1 MTNISDPIVS
11 DDDLIKSLQAR
22 HAANLKPG
30 LDGHAERRKLYL
42 ETALAYGRLGKDN
55 AALIKAAE
63 DLGAKKRK
71 GQDASCYLAPG
82 LVGVKLKDYTG
93 DAYDKVKG
101 RLQTVAGV
109 LKAADHLAG
118 PHGGLANIDLG
129 KLGGLFGDATAF
141 QKAVKATLRDI
152 RTAEKAT
159 VAGDFTIAD
168 FQGEDDAAE
177 VKATARVIET
187 LKAYPSIAEVTGLKL
202 SQPGRLFVLV
212 GLDDEDGT
220 RISRQLQL
228 GPEQIAALLPKDD
241 LSKVDGMVNGVAEAF
256 ALAKYLFPDRT
267 SSYPLD
273 ADETV
278 TKATRMRQST
288 RTMLIKGTQLEVSLG
303 HVDQPTMLMV
313 TTLNDPAGTGVTEP
327 HVVLGSSRRVFESI
341 IIPEHTR
348 VAYKWGGLTKPE
360 DKKNRVLRFTRSDP
374 DRVVDIGLIPAG
386 DWGDSIYQKPFAH
399 RLSAEYS
406 DVGVRTISD
415 EVLARLK
422 AEVLDD
428 KTARKVADVVV
439 RMKEGNL
446 LIKLGTA
453 SNLQYDAALDGGR
466 ADEFKLNIGGEDFRL
481 ALSAA
486 MAGTTD
492 DQVGISGDARGVV
505 RIQWNGRGAK
515 HAVYIAKKDGDRRDS
530 AGLFQRYDRMTF
542 PHVVVMKGAA

>member
-1 MTNISDPIVS
+1 MTNISEQILS

-22 HAANLKPG
+22 HTANLKPR
-30 LDGHAERRKLYL
+30 LDGHVERRKLYL
-42 ETALAYGRLGKDN
+42 ETALAYGRLGKEN
-55 AALIKAAE
+55 AALIRATR
-63 DLGAKKRK
+63 DLGGTKRE
-71 GQDASCYLAPG
+71 GQDVSSYLAVG
-82 LVGVKLKDYTG
+82 LVGLKLTDYTD
-93 DAYDKVKG
+93 DALDTVKS
-101 RLQTVAGV
+101 RIQTVAGV
-109 LKAADHLAG
+109 LRAAEYLAEDI
-118 PHGGLANIDLG
+118 GGLANVTLG
-129 KLGGLFGDATAF
+129 QLEKQFGETKAF
-141 QKAVKATLRDI
+141 QKAVKATLVKI
-152 RTAEKAT
+152 RKAEKAT
-159 VAGDFTIAD
+159 VAEELTIAD
-168 FQGEDDAAE
+168 FEGEDDAAE
-177 VKATARVIET
+177 AAATARVIET

-241 LSKVDGMVNGVAEAF
+241 LSTVEGRVNGIAECF
-256 ALAKYLFPDRT
+256 ALAKQLFPDRA

-273 ADETV
+273 TDETV

-288 RTMLIKGTQLEVSLG
+288 RTMLIDGTQLQASLG
-303 HVDQPTMLMV
+303 HVDQPSMLMV
-313 TTLNDPAGTGVTEP
+313 TTLNDPTGVTEP

-374 DRVVDIGLIPAG
+374 DGVVDIGLIPAG

-406 DVGVRTISD
+406 DVGIRTISD
-415 EVLARLK
+415 DVLARLK

-428 KTARKVADVVV
+428 KTARKVADVVI

-453 SNLQYDAALDGGR
+453 ANLQYDAALDGGR
-466 ADEFKLNIGGEDFRL
+466 ADEFKLNIGGEDFRQ

-486 MAGTTD
+486 LAGTTN

-505 RIQWNGRGAK
+505 RVEWKGRGAT

-542 PHVVVMKGAA
+542 PHVVVMREAA

>member
-1 MTNISDPIVS
+1 MPNFSQPVLSDE
-11 DDDLIKSLQAR
+11 DLIKSLQAR

-30 LDGHAERRKLYL
+30 LDGHAEGRKLYL

-55 AALIKAAE
+55 PALIKAAS
-63 DLGAKKRK
+63 DLGGKKRK
-71 GQDASCYLAPG
+71 GQDDSSYLAFG
-82 LVGVKLKDYTG
+82 LVGLKLGDYTE
-93 DAYDKVKG
+93 DAWDTVKG
-101 RLQTVAGV
+101 RIQTVAGI
-109 LKAADHLAG
+109 LRAAEYWAG
-118 PHGGLANIDLG
+118 DIGLANVTLKQLEELSG
-129 KLGGLFGDATAF
+129 NTKAF
-141 QKAVKATLRDI
+141 QKSVKATLKEI
-152 RTAEKAT
+152 RKAEKGT

-168 FQGEDDAAE
+168 FQGEDEAAE

-256 ALAKYLFPDRT
+256 ALAKYLFPDRA

-288 RTMLIKGTQLEVSLG
+288 RTMLIDGKQLEASLG
-303 HVDQPTMLMV
+303 HVNQPSMLMV
-313 TTLNDPAGTGVTEP
+313 TTLNDSTGVTDP

-374 DRVVDIGLIPAG
+374 DGVVDIGLIPAG

-415 EVLARLK
+415 DVLARLK

-466 ADEFKLNIGGEDFRL
+466 ADEFKLNIGGEDFRQ

-486 MAGTTD
+486 LAGTTD
-492 DQVGISGDARGVV
+492 DQVEISGDARGVV
-505 RIQWNGRGAK
+505 RIQSNGRGAT

-542 PHVVVMKGAA
+542 PHVVDMKGAA